1 MSIEF
6 YRLLHLIGIF
16 TVILS
21 LGGMCLH
28 VISGGTKAY
37 SGRKWAAMFHGI
49 GLLITLVSGFG
60 LLAKMGYLQ
69 ALPGWAI
76 VKLIVWVILGGL
88 PALIYRKPALA
99 KAFWILILA
108 FGALNAWLAIFKPF

>member
-6 YRLLHLIGIF
+6 YKLLHLVGIL
-16 TVILS
+16 TVVIS

-28 VISGGTKAY
+28 VISGGTRNY

-49 GLLITLVSGFG
+49 GLLITLVGGFG
-60 LLAKMGYLQ
+60 LLAKLGYM
-69 ALPGWAI
+69 AAIPGWAVAKI
-76 VKLIVWVILGGL
+76 VIWVILGGL
-88 PALIYRKPALA
+88 PALIYRRPQMA

-108 FGALNAWLAIFKPF
+108 FGGLNAWLAIYKPF